1 MDSISWYSVWES
13 VASGPVWQ
21 PLATLLTAGISGAF
35 GAKALETW
43 ARREKE
49 KSDDAARL
57 RDEIWSEMRDLRRK
71 VESVEKEL
79 RGQHKENLE
88 LIRDISVLREEASR
102 LRMQIDWKS
111 AEYEELKT
119 ENEELKAQLDIAEAK
134 IKELEQLLFEREI
147 Q

>member
-21 PLATLLTAGISGAF
+21 PLATLLTAGLSGAF

-88 LIRDISVLREEASR
+88 LTRDISVLREEASR

-111 AEYEELKT
+111 AE
-119 ENEELKAQLDIAEAK
+119 NEELMAQLDIAEAK
-134 IKELEQLLFEREI
+134 IKELEQLLFERGI